1 MESNQRAI
9 EIMNQLRKLGV
20 KLSIDDFGTGY
31 SNLSY
36 LHRMPVNYLKIDRS
50 FVSRLQTNYENN
62 EIVRTIVMLAKN
74 LGFEVIAEG
83 VETQEQAEQLKM
95 LNCTFG
101 QGYLFSKPLDA
112 SQIQALI
119 NHLPPGNLSSAGNI
133 VSLNSIS

>member
-1 MESNQRAI
+1 MESNQKAI
-9 EIMNQLRKLGV
+9 EIMNRLRDLGI

-50 FVSRLQTNYENN
+50 FVSRLQTNFENN

-83 VETQEQAEQLKM
+83 VETKEQADQLKM
-95 LNCTFG
+95 LDCSFG
-101 QGYLFSKPLDA
+101 QGYLFSKPLEA
-112 SQIQALI
+112 AQIQSLLDHSPMRDPRIAAGI
-119 NHLPPGNLSSAGNI
+119 VNLDS
-133 VSLNSIS
+133 VS